1 MGELLTAA
9 RQRLKSVAETADI
22 DPEVVQ
28 RLCYPKE
35 TLAANLSVRKDDGS
49 LRLFK
54 AWRCRYDDT
63 RGPTK
68 GGIRFHPSVTA
79 DEVMTL
85 AFWMTFK
92 CALADLPF
100 GGAKGGVKVD
110 THELSSME
118 LERLSRAYVR
128 AFSSMLGANRDI
140 PAPDMY
146 TNGTVMA
153 WMADEVGA
161 MTGRHT
167 PETVTGKPQP
177 LGGSAGRNEA
187 TGRGAYH
194 VLRHLQKSL
203 GLTPDQT
210 RVVVQ
215 GFGNGACHCAR
226 LLHADGYKIIG
237 LSDSKAVLF
246 DPDGMDPDEVMQ
258 HKDETGTVGG
268 GPTKGKATDLDT
280 AELLS
285 SDCDLLVPA
294 ALADQVT
301 RENAADIKARV
312 VLEIANGPVT
322 ADADRILTKNGVV
335 VVPDILANSGGVI
348 VSHLEWV
355 QNKSGFYWDLEDVRN
370 RLKQA
375 VERETD
381 NVATL
386 RNDRELTLR
395 SAAYLLG
402 LMRICEAARARGTC
416 SSVYS

>member
-9 RQRLKSVAETADI
+9 RTSLQSVAEENGI
-22 DPEVVQ
+22 DPEVVE
-28 RLCYPKE
+28 RLSYPKE
-35 TLAANLSVRKDDGS
+35 TLAANLPIRMDDGS

-68 GGIRFHPSVTA
+68 GGIRFHGSVNA
-79 DEVMTL
+79 DHVMTL

-110 THELSSME
+110 TSKLSTME

-128 AFSSMLGANRDI
+128 AFSCMLGSNRDI

-146 TNGTVMA
+146 TNGRVMA
-153 WMADEVGA
+153 WMADEFGA
-161 MTGRHT
+161 ISGAHT
-167 PETVTGKPQP
+167 PAIVSGKPRP
-177 LGGSAGRNEA
+177 LGGSAGRDEA
-187 TGRGAYH
+187 TGRGAYLA
-194 VLRHLQKSL
+194 LRHLESVL
-203 GLTPDQT
+203 GLKPEKT
-210 RVVVQ
+210 RVVFQ
-215 GFGNGACHCAR
+215 GFGNGAYHCAR
-226 LLHADGYKIIG
+226 LLHADEFRIVGV
-237 LSDSKAVLF
+237 SDSQASLF
-246 DPDGMDPDEVMQ
+246 DPDGMDPTEVRQ
-258 HKDETGTVGG
+258 HKEEQGTVGG
-268 GPTKGKATDLDT
+268 GPTKGKGRDLD
-280 AELLS
+280 AGDLLA

-294 ALADQVT
+294 ALADQIT
-301 RENAADIKARV
+301 GENAADVKARV

-322 ADADRILTKNGVV
+322 GDADKILADKDVA

-355 QNKSGFYWDLEDVRN
+355 QNKSGMYWSLDDVRG
-370 RLKQA
+370 RLEQS

-381 NVATL
+381 NVL
-386 RNDRELTLR
+386 DLTKKRDLSFR

-402 LMRICEAARARGTC
+402 LKRICEAARARGTR
-416 SSVYS
+416 SHFS